1 MSEQE
6 TEIGSVMTYYSNI
19 GVAAI
24 DLTGNVKV
32 GDTIIIRGYTTDVEH
47 VIDITTGLDI
57 FIKFSSE
64 RSSFFHQLNHIFPCS
79 TMAALFL
86 HVINNK

>member
-1 MSEQE
+1 MTYSSEMSEQE
-6 TEIGSVMTYYSNI
+6 TEIGSVMTYYNNI

-47 VIDITTGLDI
+47 VIDNMEIDHKSVQEAKSGDEI
-57 FIKFSSE
+57 GIKVASKL
-64 RSSFFHQLNHIFPCS
+64 RKKDR
-79 TMAALFL
+79 
-86 HVINNK
+86 VYKK

>member
-6 TEIGSVMTYYSNI
+6 TEIGSVMTYYNNI

-47 VIDITTGLDI
+47 VIDNMEIDHKSVQEAKSGDEI
-57 FIKFSSE
+57 GIKVTSKL
-64 RSSFFHQLNHIFPCS
+64 RKKDR
-79 TMAALFL
+79 
-86 HVINNK
+86 VYKK

>member
-6 TEIGSVMTYYSNI
+6 TKIGSVMTYYSNI

-32 GDTIIIRGYTTDVEH
+32 GDTIIIRGHTTNVEQL
-47 VIDITTGLDI
+47 LD
-57 FIKFSSE
+57 S
-64 RSSFFHQLNHIFPCS
+64 
-79 TMAALFL
+79 M
-86 HVINNK
+86 

>member
-6 TEIGSVMTYYSNI
+6 TEIGSVMTYYNNI

-24 DLTGNVKV
+24 ELTGNDKV

-47 VIDITTGLDI
+47 VIDNMEIDHKSVQEAKSGDEI
-57 FIKFSSE
+57 GIKVASKL
-64 RSSFFHQLNHIFPCS
+64 RKKDR
-79 TMAALFL
+79 
-86 HVINNK
+86 VYKK

>member
-1 MSEQE
+1 MTYSSEMSEQE
-6 TEIGSVMTYYSNI
+6 TEIGSVMTYYNNI

-47 VIDITTGLDI
+47 VIDSMEIDHKSVQEAKSGDQI
-57 FIKFSSE
+57 GIKVASKL
-64 RSSFFHQLNHIFPCS
+64 RKKDR
-79 TMAALFL
+79 
-86 HVINNK
+86 VYKK

>member
-1 MSEQE
+1 MTYSSEMSEQE

-32 GDTIIIRGYTTDVEH
+32 GDTIIIRGHTTDVEH
-47 VIDITTGLDI
+47 VIDSMEIDHKSVQEAKSGDEI
-57 FIKFSSE
+57 GIKVASKL
-64 RSSFFHQLNHIFPCS
+64 RKKDR
-79 TMAALFL
+79 
-86 HVINNK
+86 VYKK

>member
-6 TEIGSVMTYYSNI
+6 TEIGSVMTYYNNI

-32 GDTIIIRGYTTDVEH
+32 GDTIIIRGHTTDVEH
-47 VIDITTGLDI
+47 VIDSMEIEHKSVQEAKSGDQI
-57 FIKFSSE
+57 GIKVASKL
-64 RSSFFHQLNHIFPCS
+64 RKKDR
-79 TMAALFL
+79 
-86 HVINNK
+86 VYKK

>member
-6 TEIGSVMTYYSNI
+6 TKIGSVMTCYSNI

-32 GDTIIIRGYTTDVEH
+32 GDTIIIRGHTTNVEQLLDSME
-47 VIDITTGLDI
+47 ID
-57 FIKFSSE
+57 
-64 RSSFFHQLNHIFPCS
+64 HQSVQEANSGDQIGVKV
-79 TMAALFL
+79 AGK
-86 HVINNK
+86 VRKKDGVYKKQ

>member
-6 TEIGSVMTYYSNI
+6 TEIGSVMTYYNNI

-32 GDTIIIRGYTTDVEH
+32 GDTIIIRGHTTDVEH
-47 VIDITTGLDI
+47 VIDSMEIDHKSVQEAKSGDQI
-57 FIKFSSE
+57 GIKVASKL
-64 RSSFFHQLNHIFPCS
+64 RKKDR
-79 TMAALFL
+79 
-86 HVINNK
+86 VYKK

>member
-1 MSEQE
+1 MTYSSEMSEQE
-6 TEIGSVMTYYSNI
+6 TEIGNVMTYYSNI

-47 VIDITTGLDI
+47 VIDSMEIDHKSVQEAKSGDEI
-57 FIKFSSE
+57 GIKVASKL
-64 RSSFFHQLNHIFPCS
+64 RKKDR
-79 TMAALFL
+79 
-86 HVINNK
+86 VYKK

>member
-32 GDTIIIRGYTTDVEH
+32 GDTIIIRGHTTNVEQLLDSME
-47 VIDITTGLDI
+47 ID
-57 FIKFSSE
+57 
-64 RSSFFHQLNHIFPCS
+64 HQSVQEANSGDQIGVKV
-79 TMAALFL
+79 AGK
-86 HVINNK
+86 VRKKDGVYKKQ

>member
-1 MSEQE
+1 MNEQK
-6 TEIGSVMTYYSNI
+6 TEVGSVMTYYSNI

-47 VIDITTGLDI
+47 VIDSMEIDHKSVQEAKSGDQI
-57 FIKFSSE
+57 GIKVATKI
-64 RSSFFHQLNHIFPCS
+64 RKGD
-79 TMAALFL
+79 
-86 HVINNK
+86 HVYKK

>member
-6 TEIGSVMTYYSNI
+6 TKIGSVMTYYSNI

-32 GDTIIIRGYTTDVEH
+32 GDTIIIRGHTTNVEQLLDSME
-47 VIDITTGLDI
+47 ID
-57 FIKFSSE
+57 
-64 RSSFFHQLNHIFPCS
+64 HQS
-79 TMAALFL
+79 VQEA
-86 HVINNK
+86 NNGDQIGVKVAGKVRKKDGVYKKQ

>member
-6 TEIGSVMTYYSNI
+6 TEIGSVMTYYNNI

-47 VIDITTGLDI
+47 VIGSMEIDHKSVQEAKSGDQIG
-57 FIKFSSE
+57 IKVASKL
-64 RSSFFHQLNHIFPCS
+64 RKKDR
-79 TMAALFL
+79 
-86 HVINNK
+86 VYKK

>member
-6 TEIGSVMTYYSNI
+6 TKIGSVMTYYNNI

-32 GDTIIIRGYTTDVEH
+32 GDTIIIRGHTTNVEQLLDSME
-47 VIDITTGLDI
+47 ID
-57 FIKFSSE
+57 
-64 RSSFFHQLNHIFPCS
+64 HQSVQEANSGDQIGVKV
-79 TMAALFL
+79 AGK
-86 HVINNK
+86 VRKKDGVYKKQ

>member
-24 DLTGNVKV
+24 ELTGNVKV

-47 VIDITTGLDI
+47 VIKYMEIDHKSVQEAKSGDEIG
-57 FIKFSSE
+57 IKVTSKL
-64 RSSFFHQLNHIFPCS
+64 RKKDR
-79 TMAALFL
+79 
-86 HVINNK
+86 VYKK